1 MGGSAR
7 TEPAEA
13 RPCLTVPIRL
23 TSCIAKT
30 RKRPR
35 ENNRVAR
42 GQTNPDLP
50 TVYCRKSARAT
61 FRHVLGPYGHF
72 LMFGQTAVLG
82 AVDGG
87 GKGAIAVTMA
97 LAQITGRALLGERV
111 WRSGP
116 VAIVTY
122 EDDQTEW
129 LRRFAAACMHY
140 EIDFADVYDNV
151 HFIVRPELTDEG
163 NERDGGIVFASVFE
177 GRAIYPHGDEI
188 IRILQQRL
196 IRLLIVDPFNH
207 AHGFDDGNNNVMIAR
222 VAKEMD
228 RITRESG
235 AAGLVLHH
243 LRKGAIGDPDDLM
256 GATSL
261 RATFRSCRILARMT
275 RDQSEKMNLTDYWRY
290 IRVAGSKENYAPPP
304 EKATWFKLIGIA
316 LGNATDT
323 YPEGDNIGVATAW
336 SLRPAFEGMGARHA
350 AGRFCRATRNC
361 SWVSTASETHAV
373 GRQTAYGSRRKV
385 RPRGRKNCCVM
396 ARRRRPYR
404 REILPCRE

>member
-1 MGGSAR
+1 
-7 TEPAEA
+7 
-13 RPCLTVPIRL
+13 
-23 TSCIAKT
+23 
-30 RKRPR
+30 
-35 ENNRVAR
+35 
-42 GQTNPDLP
+42 
-50 TVYCRKSARAT
+50 
-61 FRHVLGPYGHF
+61 
-72 LMFGQTAVLG
+72 
-82 AVDGG
+82 
-87 GKGAIAVTMA
+87 
-97 LAQITGRALLGERV
+97 
-111 WRSGP
+111 
-116 VAIVTY
+116 
-122 EDDQTEW
+122 
-129 LRRFAAACMHY
+129 MHY

-196 IRLLIVDPFNH
+196 IRLLIVDPFNQ

-336 SLRPAFEGMGARHA
+336 SLRPAFEGMDAGMLQAVFAALRGTVHGSARQAKHTPWAGKPLMEAGGRSDREAGKIVALWLAEGVLIEGKYYHA
-350 AGRFCRATRNC
+350 ASKHT
-361 SWVSTASETHAV
+361 V
-373 GRQTAYGSRRKV
+373 GRVILDEAKAALILGQL
-385 RPRGRKNCCVM
+385 M
-396 ARRRRPYR
+396 ADGPP
-404 REILPCRE
+404 EH